1 MLWAGENN
9 VLQESVEEKNHHVK
23 QWEFS
28 HTTLH
33 LTLQTATQ
41 LKQKHQNVI
50 LKIKNSKLTF
60 QSLII
65 EVGHQPKWWVKY
77 PKYSLHLASYT
88 PPPKWFAYQ
97 MVKIN
102 KRRGKYQKTEM
113 DE

>member
-1 MLWAGENN
+1 M
-9 VLQESVEEKNHHVK
+9 V

-28 HTTLH
+28 CTTLH

-65 EVGHQPKWWVKY
+65 EVGHQPK
-77 PKYSLHLASYT
+77 
-88 PPPKWFAYQ
+88 
-97 MVKIN
+97 
-102 KRRGKYQKTEM
+102 
-113 DE
+113 

>member
-1 MLWAGENN
+1 MSCRSQSRRNAIA
-9 VLQESVEEKNHHVK
+9 K

-50 LKIKNSKLTF
+50 LKIKTSKLTF

-65 EVGHQPKWWVKY
+65 GVGHQPKWWVKY
-77 PKYSLHLASYT
+77 P
-88 PPPKWFAYQ
+88 
-97 MVKIN
+97 
-102 KRRGKYQKTEM
+102 
-113 DE
+113 